1 MKKTLPTLILFAL
14 TCGAHAQLADATIR
28 NAYYSSYRYE
38 KAQNY
43 PDAIKTMAPVT
54 EAFPD
59 GYTANLR
66 MGWLHYL
73 QGGFATAR
81 GHYEKAIK
89 VAPYS
94 IEAKLGVMLPL
105 LAQEKFEDVEAYCK
119 MVIRIDPNNY
129 TANLRLTYA
138 LRLQK
143 KYDAA
148 EEIALRLLAYFPTD
162 VAFLNEFG
170 LLKVAKNER
179 DRAIRVFN
187 DVVILDPENI
197 VAKAQLAKLVPAQK

>member
-1 MKKTLPTLILFAL
+1 MKRTILLLTTLLIAL
-14 TCGAHAQLADATIR
+14 NAQAQLTDQDVR

-38 KAQNY
+38 KSQNY
-43 PDAIKTMAPVT
+43 ADAIKALTPVV
-54 EAFPD
+54 EAYPD

-81 GHYEKAIK
+81 RHYEKAIK

-94 IEAKLGVMLPL
+94 IEAKLGMTLPL
-105 LAQEKFEDVEAYCK
+105 LAQEKYEEVETYCK
-119 MVIRIDPNNY
+119 MVIRMDANNY
-129 TANLRLTYA
+129 IANLRLTVS

-148 EEIALRLLAYFPTD
+148 EVVATRLLAYFPTD
-162 VAFLNEFG
+162 VSFLNEFG
-170 LLKVAKNER
+170 LLKVAKG
-179 DRAIRVFN
+179 DKARAIRVFN

-197 VAKAQLAKLVPAQK
+197 IAKAQLAQLVPADR

>member
-1 MKKTLPTLILFAL
+1 MKNTLLALMVFAL
-14 TCGAHAQLADATIR
+14 TGSVQAQLSDTAIR
-28 NAYYSSYRYE
+28 NAYYSSYRYD

-43 PDAIKTMAPVT
+43 ADAIKAMSPVLA
-54 EAFPD
+54 AFPD

-73 QGGFATAR
+73 QGGFSTAR
-81 GHYEKAIK
+81 HHYEKAIK

-94 IEAKLGVMLPL
+94 IEAKLGIMLPL
-105 LAQEKFEDVEAYCK
+105 LAQEKYEEVESFCK
-119 MVIRIDPNNY
+119 MVVRIDPNNY

-148 EEIALRLLAYFPTD
+148 EEIATRLLAYFPTD
-162 VAFLNEFG
+162 VSFLNEFG
-170 LLKVAKNER
+170 LLKVAKNDR

-197 VAKAQLAKLVPAQK
+197 VAKAQLAKLVPATR